1 MNSEELKVP
10 PSEGFREAFKD
21 YLIARRFMQSTI
33 NGHLLNVGYFIK
45 WIENNG
51 LHEAENLQ
59 YTDLLNYVNYEQ
71 KQNKDV
77 STINLRLNS
86 ITKYFDFLKCE
97 GLKLPPSEGVR
108 EARNPA
114 RTLRIK
120 GKAKTI
126 IQNPLKYDELLSL
139 YNGYKSIEK
148 AVPNHIKEKS
158 ELAHQR
164 NIIITGLLIWQGL
177 HSGELEKL
185 EVNHVNLNDG
195 IIYVPSTTRS
205 NSRELKLSSQQ
216 IITLHTYIHGGVRD
230 KFKVN
235 DEKLFAGNL
244 HNTLQLLIEELK
256 GINPQIKNAQHI
268 RASVILYWLRQHN
281 KRQVQ
286 YMAGHKYI
294 HSTEAYEVQELETLT
309 DQLTKHH
316 PFG

>member
-1 MNSEELKVP
+1 MQVEGSKLKVLK
-10 PSEGFREAFKD
+10 SKIMEGFKE
-21 YLIARRFMQSTI
+21 YLQQRRFMQSTI
-33 NGHLLNVGYFIK
+33 NAHLQNIGYFIK

-51 LHEAENLQ
+51 LHEVENLQ
-59 YTDLLNYVNYEQ
+59 YTDLLNYVNYVQ

-77 STINLRLNS
+77 STINLRISS
-86 ITKYFDFLKCE
+86 ISKYFEFLKEE
-97 GLKLPPSEGVR
+97 GLVN
-108 EARNPA
+108 RNPA

-126 IQNPLKYDELLSL
+126 IQNPLSYDELLHL
-139 YNGYKSIEK
+139 YNNYKALEK
-148 AVPNHIKEKS
+148 NTPSHIKEKTM
-158 ELAHQR
+158 LAHQR
-164 NIIITGLLIWQGL
+164 NIIIVGLLIWQGL

-185 EVNHVNLNDG
+185 EVNHVNLNEG
-195 IIYVPSTTRS
+195 IIYIPSTTRS

-230 KFKVN
+230 KFICKS
-235 DEKLFAGNL
+235 EFLFAGNL
-244 HNTLQLLIEELK
+244 HNIINLLLEELK

-309 DQLTKHH
+309 DQLEKHH

>member
-1 MNSEELKVP
+1 MIEQFKEYLQQKR
-10 PSEGFREAFKD
+10 FRE
-21 YLIARRFMQSTI
+21 STI
-33 NGHLLNVGYFIK
+33 NAHCLNAGYFLR

-51 LHEAENLQ
+51 LHEAENIS
-59 YTDLLNYVNYEQ
+59 YTDLLNYVQYEQ
-71 KQNKDV
+71 KRNKDV
-77 STINLRLNS
+77 STINLRISS
-86 ITKYFDFLKCE
+86 ISKYFEFLKE
-97 GLKLPPSEGVR
+97 ENLVI
-108 EARNPA
+108 RNPA

-126 IQNPLKYDELLSL
+126 IQNPLKYDELQNL
-139 YNGYKSIEK
+139 YNGYKSITK
-148 AVPNHIKEKS
+148 DVPNHIKEKS
-158 ELAHQR
+158 ELAKQR
-164 NIIITGLLIWQGL
+164 NIIIVGLLIWQGL

-195 IIYVPSTTRS
+195 IIYIPSTARS
-205 NSRELKLSSQQ
+205 NSRELKLSTQQ
-216 IITLHTYIHGGVRD
+216 ILTLHTYIHGGTRD
-230 KFKVN
+230 KLKPTA
-235 DEKLFAGNL
+235 EELLPGNL
-244 HNTLQLLIEELK
+244 HNTVSLLSEELK

>member
-1 MNSEELKVP
+1 MIEN
-10 PSEGFREAFKD
+10 FKI
-21 YLIARRFMQSTI
+21 YLAQRRFMQSTI

-45 WIENNG
+45 WVEENG
-51 LHEAENLQ
+51 LYEVENIS
-59 YTDLLNYVNYEQ
+59 YTDLLSYVNYEQ

-77 STINLRLNS
+77 STINLRISS
-86 ITKYFDFLKCE
+86 ISKYFEFLKEE
-97 GLKLPPSEGVR
+97 GLVN
-108 EARNPA
+108 RNPA

-120 GKAKTI
+120 GKAKII
-126 IQNPLKYDELLSL
+126 IQNPLSYDELLNL
-139 YNGYKSIEK
+139 YNGYKSLAK

-164 NIIITGLLIWQGL
+164 NIIIVGLLIWQGL

-185 EVNHVNLNDG
+185 EVNHVNLNEG
-195 IIYVPSTTRS
+195 IIYIPSTTRS

-216 IITLHTYIHGGVRD
+216 IITLHTYIHGGVRN

-244 HNTLQLLIEELK
+244 HNIISLLIEELK

>member
-1 MNSEELKVP
+1 MIEN
-10 PSEGFREAFKD
+10 FKI
-21 YLIARRFMQSTI
+21 YLEQRRFMQSTI

-45 WIENNG
+45 WIEENG
-51 LHEAENLQ
+51 LYEVENVQ
-59 YTDLLNYVNYEQ
+59 YTDLLNYVQYEQ
-71 KQNKDV
+71 KRNLPAGRQGIDV
-77 STINLRLNS
+77 STINLRISS
-86 ITKYFDFLKCE
+86 ISKYFEFLKE
-97 GLKLPPSEGVR
+97 ENLIT
-108 EARNPA
+108 RNPA

-120 GKAKTI
+120 GKVKTI
-126 IQNPLKYDELLSL
+126 IQNPLKYDELLNL

-148 AVPNHIKEKS
+148 VVPNHIKEKS
-158 ELAHQR
+158 ELAKQR
-164 NIIITGLLIWQGL
+164 NIIIVGLLIWQGL

-195 IIYVPSTTRS
+195 IIYIPSTARS

-216 IITLHTYIHGGVRD
+216 IITLHTYIHGGIRD
-230 KFKVN
+230 KFICKS
-235 DEKLFAGNL
+235 EFLFAGNL
-244 HNTLQLLIEELK
+244 HNIVQLLIEELK

-309 DQLTKHH
+309 DQLAKHH

>member
-1 MNSEELKVP
+1 MIEN
-10 PSEGFREAFKD
+10 FKN

-33 NGHLLNVGYFIK
+33 NGHLLNVGYFLK
-45 WIENNG
+45 WVENNG
-51 LHEAENLQ
+51 LHEAENVQ

-77 STINLRLNS
+77 STINLRISS
-86 ITKYFDFLKCE
+86 ISKYFEFLKE
-97 GLKLPPSEGVR
+97 ENLIT
-108 EARNPA
+108 RNPA

-126 IQNPLKYDELLSL
+126 IQNPLKYDELLNL

-185 EVNHVNLNDG
+185 ETNHVNLNDG
-195 IIYVPSTTRS
+195 IIYIPSTARS

-216 IITLHTYIHGGVRD
+216 IITLHTYIHGGIRD
-230 KFKVN
+230 KFICKN
-235 DEKLFAGNL
+235 EFLFAGNL
-244 HNTLQLLIEELK
+244 HNTINLLSEELK

-309 DQLTKHH
+309 NQLTKHH

>member
-1 MNSEELKVP
+1 MIEQFKEYLQQKR
-10 PSEGFREAFKD
+10 FRE
-21 YLIARRFMQSTI
+21 STI
-33 NGHLLNVGYFIK
+33 NAHCLNAGYFLR

-51 LHEAENLQ
+51 LHEAENIS
-59 YTDLLNYVNYEQ
+59 YTDLLNYVQYEQ
-71 KQNKDV
+71 KRNKDV
-77 STINLRLNS
+77 STINLRISS
-86 ITKYFDFLKCE
+86 ISKYFEFLKE
-97 GLKLPPSEGVR
+97 ENLVI
-108 EARNPA
+108 RNPA

-126 IQNPLKYDELLSL
+126 IQNPLKYEELQNL
-139 YNGYKSIEK
+139 YNGYKSITK
-148 AVPNHIKEKS
+148 DVPNHIKEKS
-158 ELAHQR
+158 ELAKQR
-164 NIIITGLLIWQGL
+164 NIIIVGLLIWQGL

-195 IIYVPSTTRS
+195 IIYIPSTARS
-205 NSRELKLSSQQ
+205 NSRELKLSTQQ
-216 IITLHTYIHGGVRD
+216 ILTLHTYIHGGTRD
-230 KFKVN
+230 KLKPTA
-235 DEKLFAGNL
+235 EELLPGNL
-244 HNTLQLLIEELK
+244 HNTVSLLSEELK